1 MRKPTFNHML
11 ALATTMAMVAG
22 SQSVYAQQEK
32 AGEEIEEV
40 TVTGFR
46 SSILNS
52 VEAKRNADQIAD
64 VIDAGD
70 LGSLPDVSIA
80 DALGRM
86 PGVTTVRD
94 SGQSSQLNIR
104 GMNGDFVQTSLNGR
118 EQASTSGYTAGSRW
132 ISFDQYPSEL
142 ITQAAVYKSPK
153 ASLIEGGVAGTVE
166 LKTANPLEA
175 QNQHN
180 FQANLRGSY
189 NDAAENVGADEF
201 GSRLSL
207 SYQGKFAEDTLGIGL
222 GYARL
227 DQPNNAEEAITYPY
241 NNSRDADANGS
252 QEQIMNGFQ
261 LRAATGTDIRDGLLG
276 TVVFEPNE
284 SLKFQLDYFKSSF
297 DSEDKKYG
305 LTLEGMH
312 RNADTYSLTN
322 AIVKEGAVVGGTVLQ
337 TSTIGPWIEMRTED
351 QSTESDTESVGFK
364 TDWQITDK
372 ASVVLD
378 LARSTGDK
386 TRLDRIA
393 TMHAY
398 EFGTG
403 TLTDGSVVQ
412 TWREKSGQSFTF
424 LNNPHEVPTI
434 TFNTDYTDL
443 SHMRLSEWE
452 QFPHKYTDELDSAK
466 IDFKYEVE
474 AAGISSVEAGFRWSD
489 RNFTDDRGTFRY
501 GQREGQ
507 SRQVV
512 NGVIVEQGC
521 EGNTSGVAC
530 TPHELDGFVTVAKF
544 DGSLAQYGSYLK
556 LDMIGIADEVF
567 GSPDVYKAKKTWN
580 HNWTLIE
587 SGALEEEVLAYYLMA
602 NLETEVG
609 GIPVT
614 GNLGVRVVETDTK
627 SIGIQQ
633 VREGEGDPIADD
645 DGVVRN
651 DYQHVKYGP
660 EYRDVLPS
668 INLNFAISDADQI
681 RFAAAKVIGRP
692 PVYQLRGGAGSW
704 IDIAND
710 GVSPRYNVWSKGNPN
725 LDPFRADQFDLSY
738 EHYFDNGGAATAAL
752 FYKDI
757 ESLIESVTYNEGD
770 IPWSEIGIVAP
781 PGTVEGQYQTVRN
794 NDQGGYIRGL
804 ELAYTQTFD
813 QLPGVFSGLGL
824 TASYAYT
831 ESETSVDGGPNFGSA
846 LLPLPGLSENV
857 WSATLF
863 WDIGNF
869 SSNMNVRYR
878 DDYIYEGSTPGGSA
892 FQYADNYTVVDAQVS
907 YAFDNGFD
915 IYMQINNVTDEPN
928 TTTYGSAYAVGEVKQ
943 FGRQYFFGVGYKF

>member
-1 MRKPTFNHML
+1 MKKQSFNHML
-11 ALATTMAMVAG
+11 ALATTMALVSG
-22 SQSVYAQQEK
+22 SQAVYAQEK
-32 AGEEIEEV
+32 AAQEIEEV

-46 SSILNS
+46 SSVLNS
-52 VEAKRNADQIAD
+52 IEAKRNADQIAD

-180 FQANLRGSY
+180 FQANVRGSF
-189 NDAAENVGADEF
+189 NDAASNVGADEF
-201 GSRLSL
+201 GDRISL
-207 SYQGKFAEDTLGIGL
+207 SYQGKFADDTIGVGL

-227 DQPNNAEEAITYPY
+227 NQPNNAEEAISYPY
-241 NNSRDADANGS
+241 GGTRDANGDGT
-252 QEQIMNGFQ
+252 QEKLSNGFQ
-261 LRAATGTDIRDGLLG
+261 LRAASGTDTRDGLMG
-276 TVVFEPNE
+276 TLVFEPNDTIN
-284 SLKFQLDYFKSSF
+284 FQFDYFNSKF
-297 DSEDKKYG
+297 ESEDQKYG
-305 LTLEGMH
+305 FTLEGLH
-312 RNADTYSLTN
+312 RDANTYSLTN
-322 AIVKEGAVVGGTVLQ
+322 TTVEDGYVTGGTVLQ
-337 TSTIGPWIEMRTED
+337 TGTIGPWIEMRTED
-351 QSTESDTESVGFK
+351 QSTDSDTESFGLK
-364 TDWQITDK
+364 TEWNITDK
-372 ASVVLD
+372 ASMVFD
-378 LARSTGDK
+378 LSSSSGEK

-403 TLTDGSVVQ
+403 TLTDGSVIQ
-412 TWREKSGQSFTF
+412 TWQEKSGQGYTYQNNAGKPPSIDFT
-424 LNNPHEVPTI
+424 
-434 TFNTDYTDL
+434 TDYTDL
-443 SHMRLSEWE
+443 SYMRLSEWE

-466 IDFKYEVE
+466 VDFKYEVE
-474 AAGISSVEAGFRWSD
+474 AMGISSVEAGIRWSD
-489 RNFTDDRGTFRY
+489 RTFEDDRGTFRY

-507 SRQVV
+507 RRQVV
-512 NGVIVEQGC
+512 DGAISEQWC
-521 EGNTSGVAC
+521 EGNASGVAC
-530 TPHELDGFVTVAKF
+530 TPHELDGFVEVEQF
-544 DGSLAQYGSYLK
+544 GGSLAQYGSYLK
-556 LDMIGIADEVF
+556 LDMVGIANDIF
-567 GSPDVYKAKKTWN
+567 GSPDVYKAQQTWA

-587 SGALEEEVLAYYLMA
+587 SGQVQEEVFAYYLMA
-602 NLETEVG
+602 NLETEMA

-614 GNLGVRVVETDTK
+614 GNIGVRVVETDTK
-627 SIGIQQ
+627 SVGIQQ
-633 VREGEGDPIADD
+633 VREGEGDIIADD
-645 DGVVRN
+645 NGVTRN
-651 DYQHVKYGP
+651 DYKNIKYGP
-660 EYRDVLPS
+660 EYTDVLPS
-668 INLNFAISDADQI
+668 INLNFAITDTDQI
-681 RFAAAKVIGRP
+681 RFAAAKVMGRP

-704 IDIAND
+704 IDTAND
-710 GVSPRYNVWSKGNPN
+710 GQSARYNVWSKGNPN

-770 IPWSEIGIVAP
+770 IDWSEIGIVAP
-781 PGTVEGQYQTVRN
+781 PGTVEGQYQTTRN
-794 NDQGGYIRGL
+794 NDKGGYIRGL

-831 ESETSVDGGPNFGSA
+831 ESETSIDGGSNFPGL

-857 WSATLF
+857 WSTTLF

-869 SSNMNVRYR
+869 SANLNARYR
-878 DDYIYEGSTPGGSA
+878 DEYTYAGATPGGSSL
-892 FQYADNYTVVDAQVS
+892 QLADEYTVMDAQVA
-907 YAFDNGFD
+907 YAFDNGVDVFL
-915 IYMQINNVTDEPN
+915 QVNNLTDEPN
-928 TTTYGSAYAVGEVKQ
+928 TSNYGTANAVGEVKS
-943 FGRQYFFGVGYKF
+943 FGRQYFVGVGYKF